1 MRVINLSTNVISNSR
16 LDISRVLR
24 KVFKIE
30 DLKSDP
36 TAEKVVIDSLERL
49 LDNQYVM
56 LRSVPLDDP
65 EVPIPLVLVGPP
77 GVRMVYASSIKGVFR
92 AKEDAWEEMDDRTQ
106 RFKITRPN
114 LLLRGQLMG
123 RAVDA
128 YLAVRNFD
136 LGPAEA
142 ILVFTDPGI
151 HVDTVRPIIRVVQ
164 ADALDRLGA
173 GIAQSPTFLDK
184 ETIQRIVNVL
194 GGERLAT
201 RQAAKAAAEMD
212 DAFSFK
218 DLPADKM
225 RRSPD
230 VLYQS
235 SEAPIFRNIPFSKR
249 QLAVLGLMVL
259 VNIIILSAFVFLIL
273 LTS

>member
-1 MRVINLSTNVISNSR
+1 MRVINLSTSVISNSR
-16 LDISRVLR
+16 LDVSGALG
-24 KVFKIE
+24 KVFKKS
-30 DLKSDP
+30 DAKSDP
-36 TAEKVVIDSLERL
+36 EAEKVVIETLERL
-49 LDNQYVM
+49 LDNQYVI

-77 GVRMVYASSIKGVFR
+77 GVRMIYASSIKGLFR

-106 RFKITRPN
+106 RFKISRPN

-123 RAVDA
+123 RAVDT
-128 YLAVRNFD
+128 YLAARNFD
-136 LGPAEA
+136 LAPAEA
-142 ILVFTDPGI
+142 VLVFTDPGI

-164 ADALDRLGA
+164 ADALDRFGA
-173 GIAQSPTFLDK
+173 GMVQSPAFLDK
-184 ETIQRIVNVL
+184 ETIQRIVSVL
-194 GGERLAT
+194 GGEKLAT
-201 RQAAKAAAEMD
+201 RQAAKTAAEMQ

-218 DLPADKM
+218 DLPPSKE
-225 RRSPD
+225 RRSPE
-230 VLYQS
+230 VIYHS
-235 SEAPIFRNIPFSKR
+235 SEAPLFRKIPLTKR